1 MEFQRTCAPPEEEQ
15 LVDCHFDE
23 GDEEV
28 VGYERV
34 DGPV

>member
-15 LVDCHFDE
+15 LVDCRFDE